1 MRLTLC
7 LIFILSLKECF
18 CQSKFKYLL
27 RIEYMNTNLSNSSEN
42 GTIFTPNINQDM
54 FLLVYG
60 NYLNEKT
67 IFEVGITKLKHTT
80 AFSEE
85 TNSLSAA
92 IFARE
97 YPRTFVYLVP
107 RYKKNLIENNH
118 RNVNLSQNM
127 KITNTSIWGSLGVG
141 LGIAIPE
148 NNSTV
153 FSGITQKIQ
162 ILEDNKFPFFIGLEA
177 GIEPTLTI
185 NYRYALSC
193 YGRYYL
199 GTPHRTI
206 LLDNMDKIKSSFMG
220 WSLGVGLT
228 YKFGLNRHE
237 SLEF

>member
-1 MRLTLC
+1 
-7 LIFILSLKECF
+7 
-18 CQSKFKYLL
+18 
-27 RIEYMNTNLSNSSEN
+27 MNTNLSNNSEN
-42 GTIFTPNINQDM
+42 NTIFTPNINQDM

-67 IFEVGITKLKHTT
+67 IFEIGITKLKHTT

-85 TNSLSAA
+85 NNSLSAA

-107 RYKKNLIENNH
+107 RYKKNLIQNNH
-118 RNVNLSQNM
+118 KNVNLSQNM

-185 NYRYALSC
+185 NYRYVLSC

-199 GTPHRTI
+199 GATHRTI

-228 YKFGLNRHE
+228 YRFGLDRHE
-237 SLEF
+237 GLEF